1 MLLAVI
7 GFAIGGAVGGWSLLQ
22 STNTENQDDGG
33 GHEIVSAKIGGTFSL
48 VDQDGVAR
56 TEKDY
61 AGKYKLIYFGFT
73 YCPAI
78 CPTELSKM
86 AEAYLS
92 LPSDIQQN
100 IQPIFISVDPD
111 RDTPAV
117 MKGYVGL
124 FMPQLVG
131 LTGTP
136 AQVEAVKK
144 DFKVYAVKVPEGSGS
159 DEYTVDHSSMMYY
172 LTPDGQ
178 TVAMFKTGDSVEKIA
193 ERIKGSLQLE

>member
-1 MLLAVI
+1 MLALV
-7 GFAIGGAVGGWSLLQ
+7 GFVVGGAVGGWSLLK
-22 STNTENQDDGG
+22 SGVSENKENGG
-33 GHEIVSAKIGGTFSL
+33 GHEMVSAKIGGAFSL
-48 VDQDGVAR
+48 IDQDNVPR

-61 AGKYKLIYFGFT
+61 VDKYKLIYFGFT

-92 LPSDIQQN
+92 LPVEVQQK
-100 IQPIFISVDPD
+100 IQPIFITVDPD

-136 AQVEAVKK
+136 AQVEAAKK
-144 DFKVYAVKVPEGSGS
+144 DFKVYAVKVPEGPGK
-159 DEYTVDHSSMMYY
+159 DDYTIDHSSMIYF
-172 LTPDGQ
+172 LTPDGE
-178 TVAMFKTGDSVEKIA
+178 TVAMFKTGDTSEKIA
-193 ERIKGSLQLE
+193 ERIKELLGQD